1 MANKTSGDIDAQ
13 VDEKYKC
20 LKAITYVSLAQLQPT
35 LSYEKHQHQDHEELY
50 YIINGKGKIR
60 IGEEESQFR
69 DGDIIYIP
77 ERTEHTITN
86 NGEEMIEFLAF
97 GGFMDRNSH

>member
-1 MANKTSGDIDAQ
+1 M
-13 VDEKYKC
+13 Y

-35 LSYEKHQHQDHEELY
+35 LSYKKHQHQDHEELY
-50 YIINGKGKIR
+50 YIINRKGKIR
-60 IGEEESQFR
+60 IGEEERQIR

-77 ERTEHTITN
+77 ERTEHTLTN

-97 GGFMDRNSH
+97 GGFMDRNSQEKN

>member
-1 MANKTSGDIDAQ
+1 M
-13 VDEKYKC
+13 Y

-50 YIINGKGKIR
+50 YIINRKGKIR
-60 IGEEESQFR
+60 IGEEERQIR

-77 ERTEHTITN
+77 ESTEHTLTN

-97 GGFMDRNSH
+97 GGFMDRNSQEKN